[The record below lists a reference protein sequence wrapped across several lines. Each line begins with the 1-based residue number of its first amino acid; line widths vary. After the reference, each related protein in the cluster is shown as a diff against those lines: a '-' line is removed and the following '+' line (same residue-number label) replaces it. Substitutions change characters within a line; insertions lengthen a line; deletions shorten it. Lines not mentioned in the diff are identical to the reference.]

1 MKKDYI
7 EYNGKKYDAYH
18 INISDIFE
26 DDYSNSDVIVSVLS
40 LNDALS
46 KGLLNKE
53 KEANEVD
60 DSIFYY
66 VDDDF
71 MNSNPTYEELVEH
84 VTNCIFPIIEC

>member
-1 MKKDYI
+1 MEKDYI
-7 EYNGKKYDAYH
+7 KYNGNEYIAYH

-46 KGLLNKE
+46 EGLLNQE

-60 DSIFYY
+60 DRIFFY
-66 VDDDF
+66 VSDDF

-84 VTNCIFPIIEC
+84 VLNCILPIIEC